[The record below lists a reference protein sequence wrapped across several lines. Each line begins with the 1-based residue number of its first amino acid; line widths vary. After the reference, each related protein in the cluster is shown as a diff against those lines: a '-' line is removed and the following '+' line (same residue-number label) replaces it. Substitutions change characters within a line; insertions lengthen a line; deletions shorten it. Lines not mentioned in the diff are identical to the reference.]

1 MQMCSIYR
9 SFHATIHSMSLLI
22 WKIVHK
28 RNSTSNKRLNKL
40 SKMYFWCWVELSLS
54 QPHCNRTGEAP
65 GDNTRGFWEESIKK
79 WTSLGFDEISRK
91 KLTCAVA
98 GGRVYGNYDR
108 KKQQNKTKLK
118 TMNSLLFPLSPQG
131 APWITGPPR
140 GESPSFWRQFSA
152 CDEYFRLQRTCS
164 LGANRFVL
172 VHVGHTSVHQLIVCQ
187 AFRLFQYLRNFKQA
201 TIFGFLDELSRR
213 SVPYIDLGL
222 FPAILSIF
230 RPAPDL
236 EWNTFY

>member
-9 SFHATIHSMSLLI
+9 SFRATIHSMSLLI

-28 RNSTSNKRLNKL
+28 QRNSTSNKL
-40 SKMYFWCWVELSLS
+40 SKMYVWCWVELSLS

-65 GDNTRGFWEESIKK
+65 GDNARGFWEESIKK

-91 KLTCAVA
+91 KLTCADA

-108 KKQQNKTKLK
+108 KKKQNKTKLK
-118 TMNSLLFPLSPQG
+118 TMSSLLFPHSPQG

-140 GESPSFWRQFSA
+140 ANLRAS
-152 CDEYFRLQRTCS
+152 DDNFRHVTNISDYKELVVLERK
-164 LGANRFVL
+164 RFVL

-201 TIFGFLDELSRR
+201 TIFGFLDELTRR
-213 SVPYIDLGL
+213 SVLYIDLGL

>member
-1 MQMCSIYR
+1 MRYP
-9 SFHATIHSMSLLI
+9 
-22 WKIVHK
+22 
-28 RNSTSNKRLNKL
+28 
-40 SKMYFWCWVELSLS
+40 E
-54 QPHCNRTGEAP
+54 
-65 GDNTRGFWEESIKK
+65 
-79 WTSLGFDEISRK
+79 K

-98 GGRVYGNYDR
+98 SGRVYGNYDR
-108 KKQQNKTKLK
+108 KNKKTKTKNKIENNEQPIILPLAPGSP
-118 TMNSLLFPLSPQG
+118 MNYR
-131 APWITGPPR
+131 APE

-164 LGANRFVL
+164 LGAKRFVL
-172 VHVGHTSVHQLIVCQ
+172 VHVGHTSVHQLIVYQ
-187 AFRLFQYLRNFKQA
+187 AFRLFQYLRNLKQS

-213 SVPYIDLGL
+213 SVLYIDLGL

>member
-1 MQMCSIYR
+1 MQMWSIYR
-9 SFHATIHSMSLLI
+9 SFRATIHSMSLLI
-22 WKIVHK
+22 WKLVHK
-28 RNSTSNKRLNKL
+28 QRNSTSNKL
-40 SKMYFWCWVELSLS
+40 SKLYVWCWVELSLS

-65 GDNTRGFWEESIKK
+65 GDNARGFWEESIKK

-91 KLTCAVA
+91 KLTCADA

-108 KKQQNKTKLK
+108 KKKTKQNKIENNEQPIIPPLAPGSP
-118 TMNSLLFPLSPQG
+118 MNYR
-131 APWITGPPR
+131 APE

-164 LGANRFVL
+164 LGAKRFVL

-213 SVPYIDLGL
+213 SVLYIDLGL